1 MTKWID
7 VDDQLPPAKND
18 EFSIF
23 VLCYLEE
30 NMIIS
35 GEYDLKSQQWY
46 DFNGDL
52 IDEVYYWMMIT
63 GEPA

>member
-7 VDDQLPPAKND
+7 VIDQLPPAKD
-18 EFSIF
+18 GEFSIV

-30 NMIIS
+30 GMLIS
-35 GEYDLKSQQWY
+35 GFLDPGEQIWY

-52 IDEVYYWMMIT
+52 IDEVYYWMMLP
-63 GEPA
+63 GEHE